1 MEATGHVRDALLR
14 IRTEYVEMPD
24 LKLTGRQVQRL
35 WNLPHDVSEAALG
48 LLLSEGFLR
57 QAANGAYV
65 RHGSL
70 RARMEPAGVPAM
82 RGTLLRAS

>member
-14 IRTEYVEMPD
+14 IRTEYIEMPD

-35 WNLPHDVSEAALG
+35 WNLSHDVSEAALR
-48 LLLSEGFLR
+48 LLIREGFLM

-65 RHGSL
+65 LRGLLRSKGEAVGS
-70 RARMEPAGVPAM
+70 
-82 RGTLLRAS
+82 LLRAS

>member
-14 IRTEYVEMPD
+14 IRTEYIEMPD

-48 LLLSEGFLR
+48 SLLKEGFLMR
-57 QAANGAYV
+57 AANGAYI
-65 RHGSL
+65 L
-70 RARMEPAGVPAM
+70 RGLM
-82 RGTLLRAS
+82 RGKGEVEGLLRAS